1 MWVQVPVAPPQAI
14 FPSLFVNVSTST
26 LRRLDI
32 YRHYMYSIPMQI
44 TWDPKKAETNLRK
57 HRVCFS
63 DAETVL
69 YDPMAL
75 TLREQGSSGE
85 QRFVTVGSDAI
96 GRQVVVVYTYH
107 RDSIRLISARRATPS
122 ERRQYEEGI

>member
-1 MWVQVPVAPPQAI
+1 
-14 FPSLFVNVSTST
+14 
-26 LRRLDI
+26 
-32 YRHYMYSIPMQI
+32 MQI
-44 TWDPKKAETNLRK
+44 TWNAKKAETNLRK
-57 HRVCFS
+57 HRVRFS

-75 TLREQGSSGE
+75 TLREQGKSGE

-96 GRQVVVVYTYH
+96 GRLVIVVYTYR